1 MMDQILMQFCDK
13 KHNAWQVKT
22 KTETNTRKRQDQE
35 QDKAW
40 HDCQIR

>member
-1 MMDQILMQFCDK
+1 MHDNTSLNKTIQI
-13 KHNAWQVKT
+13 KT
-22 KTETNTRKRQDQE
+22 KAKTITRKRQDQE